1 MLHHCYRLGSDYLN
15 TRLQRI
21 LEELRLAQGPST
33 SSEIASLLQVSSKTI
48 RNDVK
53 MLNELLE
60 SYGAHIASARG
71 LGYQLVIQNEQL
83 FHQFIQSQDN
93 DQQEDIPSNHQE
105 RVNYLM
111 EKLLMSS
118 DYRKIE
124 DLADELYI
132 SRSTLQHELRH
143 IRDILKE
150 YNLILDQRPYH
161 GIKVIGDE
169 TQIRY
174 CISEY
179 LFNQQS
185 TLKDNMDD
193 WLGILTEEELEV
205 IKDSVLFNLRKHH
218 IIISD
223 ISLQNLITHI
233 AIACKRIRE
242 SNSVQMVHHHL
253 QEIETKKEFLVAK
266 EIAKAI
272 HDKLYISFSNH
283 EVAYLAIHLQ
293 GTKLTNSS
301 VLHMEVNSVIDRDI
315 QETVTEMIKRIDDE
329 YGFHLT
335 NDKELLLAM
344 SLHLKPAI
352 NRYKFKMNIRN
363 LMLDEIKSKY
373 PLSFNAALIG
383 AQVVQE
389 KMDIMIDESEI
400 GFLALHIE
408 AAQER
413 QKKNTKNA
421 PRCLIVCASGL
432 GSAQL
437 LMYKL
442 QNEFG
447 DHLNIMGST
456 EYYNLL
462 QQPFHDIDFIISTI
476 PIEEKLPVPVIH
488 VSTILGET
496 DLNKIN
502 TLLNQGEFVSD
513 KYLRKKYTYFQK
525 DFCTKE
531 EVLHFICKE
540 LESDGKVDG
549 NYIESVLKRESFS
562 PTSFGNMVAIPH
574 LIDPQTED
582 TFWSVVTLQKP
593 IQWGDKPVQLIV
605 LLNISKDI
613 KHDLKP
619 MYCWLM
625 DLLDDRY
632 TVREILQCKTYEQL
646 KMIIK

>member
-1 MLHHCYRLGSDYLN
+1 MN
-15 TRLQRI
+15 TRLQKI
-21 LEELRLAQGPST
+21 LEELKSVQEPMT
-33 SSEIASLLQVSSKTI
+33 SSEIASFLQVSSKTI

-53 MLNELLE
+53 MLNKLLE
-60 SYGAHIASARG
+60 SHGAYVASTRG
-71 LGYQLVIQNEQL
+71 KGYQLIIQDEKL
-83 FHQFIQSQDN
+83 FHQFAQSKEHDLRDN
-93 DQQEDIPSNHQE
+93 IPSNRKE
-105 RVNYLM
+105 RIYYLM
-111 EKLLMSS
+111 ERLLMSS
-118 DYRKIE
+118 NYNKIE

-132 SRSTLQHELRH
+132 SRSTLQHELKH
-143 IRDILKE
+143 IRDILKK
-150 YNLILDQRPYH
+150 YDLTLDQKPYH
-161 GIKVIGDE
+161 GIKVMGDE

-185 TLKDNMDD
+185 TLTDNMGD
-193 WLGILTEEELEV
+193 WLGILPEDELQI
-205 IKDSVLFNLRKHH
+205 IKNSVLFQLRKHH

-253 QEIETKKEFLVAK
+253 EEIETKKEFFVAK

-272 HDKLYISFSNH
+272 HEKLHVLFSNH
-283 EVAYLAIHLQ
+283 EIAYLAIHLQ
-293 GTKLTNSS
+293 GTKLANSS
-301 VLHMEVNSVIDRDI
+301 VNHAGFTSVIDDDI
-315 QETVTEMIKRIDDE
+315 QDTVKDMVKRMDE
-329 YGFHLT
+329 VYGFHLA
-335 NDKELLLAM
+335 DDEELLLAM

-363 LMLDEIKSKY
+363 PMLDDIKSKY
-373 PLSFNAALIG
+373 PLSFDAALIG

-389 KMDIMIDESEI
+389 KMGITIDENEV
-400 GFLALHIE
+400 GYLALHIE
-408 AAQER
+408 VAQER
-413 QKKNTKNA
+413 QKKNKKNA

-442 QNEFG
+442 QSEFG
-447 DHLNIMGST
+447 DQLNIIGFT

-462 QQPFHDIDFIISTI
+462 QQSFDNIDFVISTI
-476 PIEEKLPVPVIH
+476 PIEENLAVPVIQ

-502 TLLNQGEFVSD
+502 TLLFRGGGVSHR
-513 KYLRKKYTYFQK
+513 YLRNKFTYLQM

-531 EVLHFICKE
+531 EVLRFICKE
-540 LESDGKVDG
+540 LASDGKVNG
-549 NYIESVLKRESFS
+549 SYVESVFQREGFS

-574 LIDPQTED
+574 PMEPQTQE
-582 TFWSVVTLQKP
+582 TFWSVVTLQRP

-605 LLNISKDI
+605 LLNISENK
-613 KHDLKP
+613 KYDLKP
-619 MYCWLM
+619 MYALLLK
-625 DLLDDRY
+625 LLDDKNM
-632 TVREILQCKTYEQL
+632 VREILQCKTYEQL
-646 KMIIK
+646 KRIIK

>member
-1 MLHHCYRLGSDYLN
+1 MN
-15 TRLQRI
+15 TRLQQI
-21 LEELRLAQGPST
+21 LKQLRLAGGPLT

-53 MLNELLE
+53 VLNELLE
-60 SYGAHIASARG
+60 SYGAHVASLRG
-71 LGYQLVIQNEQL
+71 KGYQLIIQNGQL
-83 FHQFIQSQDN
+83 FHQFIQSQEN
-93 DQQEDIPSNHQE
+93 DYRDGIPSNHQE

-118 DYRKIE
+118 DYSKIE

-132 SRSTLQHELRH
+132 SRSTLQHDLKH

-150 YNLILDQRPYH
+150 YNLALDQRPYY

-193 WLGILTEEELEV
+193 WLEILPEGELEV
-205 IKDSVLFNLRKHH
+205 IKDGVLFNLRKHH

-233 AIACKRIRE
+233 AIACKRVRE
-242 SNSVQMVHHHL
+242 SNSVQIVHHHL
-253 QEIETKKEFLVAK
+253 QEVETRKEFLVAK

-272 HDKLYISFSNH
+272 HGKLNISFSNH

-293 GTKLTNSS
+293 GTKLSNSS
-301 VLHMEVNSVIDRDI
+301 IRNMEVNFVIDNDI
-315 QETVTEMIKRIDDE
+315 QETVKEMVKRIDDE
-329 YGFHLT
+329 YGFHLA
-335 NDKELLLAM
+335 NDEELLLAM

-352 NRYKFKMNIRN
+352 NRYKYKMNIRN
-363 LMLDEIKSKY
+363 PMLGDIKSKY
-373 PLSFNAALIG
+373 RFSFDAALIG

-389 KMDIMIDESEI
+389 KMGVTIDENEI
-400 GFLALHIE
+400 GYLTLHIE
-408 AAQER
+408 VAQER
-413 QKKNTKNA
+413 QKKNRKDV
-421 PRCLIVCASGL
+421 PSCLIVCASGL

-442 QNEFG
+442 QNEVG
-447 DHLNIMGST
+447 DQLNIIGST
-456 EYYNLL
+456 EYYNLR
-462 QQPFHDIDFIISTI
+462 QQSFHDIDFIISTI
-476 PIEEKLPVPVIH
+476 PIEEKLPVPVIQ

-496 DLNKIN
+496 DLSKIN
-502 TLLNQGEFVSD
+502 TLLIQGEVVSD
-513 KYLRKKYTYFQK
+513 KYLRKKYSYLQK
-525 DFCTKE
+525 DFCTRE
-531 EVLHFICKE
+531 DVLHFICKE
-540 LESDGKVDG
+540 LQSDGKVDG
-549 NYIESVLKRESFS
+549 SYVESVLQRESYS

-574 LIDPQTED
+574 PIEPQTED
-582 TFWSVVTLQKP
+582 TFWSVVTLRRP

-613 KHDLKP
+613 KYDLKP
-619 MYCWLM
+619 MYSMLM
-625 DLLDDRY
+625 GLLDDKNM
-632 TVREILQCKTYEQL
+632 VKEILQCKTYQQL
-646 KMIIK
+646 KRIMK